1 MLNLPSL
8 EYRRL
13 RGDMIEVYK
22 ITHGFYDQNT
32 ISNLLTPFAKDITR
46 GHNYKLTKLAS
57 NTSLFQSFFT
67 NRIINHW
74 NNLPHKVVNVESI
87 NAFKNGLDKHFRE
100 IIYSLG
106 IDK

>member
-1 MLNLPSL
+1 M
-8 EYRRL
+8 
-13 RGDMIEVYK
+13 DFMIK
-22 ITHGFYDQNT
+22 TL
-32 ISNLLTPFAKDITR
+32 SNLLTPFAKDITR

-100 IIYSLG
+100 IIYSLVL
-106 IDK
+106 INNFRFFFERLIRDNLFYS